1 MHLINQRV
9 TDEWKMWR
17 EFRSMHCVYQLHVS
31 INVLRLIICRF
42 QSHLLLLVYKLYSLF
57 FLFWIQEYFRKYSS
71 LRSVSNSSGLLQ
83 SLFLAL

>member
-57 FLFWIQEYFRKYSS
+57 FFCFGFKNTSENI
-71 LRSVSNSSGLLQ
+71 
-83 SLFLAL
+83 LACVV